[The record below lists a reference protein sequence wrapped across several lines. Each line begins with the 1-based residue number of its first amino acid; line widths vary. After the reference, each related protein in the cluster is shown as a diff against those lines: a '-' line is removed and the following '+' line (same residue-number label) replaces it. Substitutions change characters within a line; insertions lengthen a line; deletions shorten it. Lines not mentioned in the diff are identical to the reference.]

1 VGGPADFTEVARD
14 RITREVPEADPG
26 AMAVVF
32 DMVRLVNLLV
42 SDLEAHVHRPAGWSW
57 AGFRVMFAL
66 WVSGPL
72 EPAQLARLSGV
83 SRASISSALKTL
95 EGKGL
100 IERSR
105 RSDDGRVVTVELT
118 PEGRTRTRAA
128 YLEHNRREGRWLSD
142 LDPDELAVLA
152 DLLHRTIGN
161 RPGPLDS

>member
-1 VGGPADFTEVARD
+1 VGAPGDFTEVARA
-14 RITREVPEADPG
+14 RITREVPEADPD
-26 AMAVVF
+26 AMTVVF

-42 SDLEAHVHRPAGWSW
+42 TDLEAEVHRPAGWSW
-57 AGFRVMFAL
+57 AGFRAMFAL

-118 PEGRTRTRAA
+118 PEGRRRTRAA
-128 YLEHNRREGRWLSD
+128 YLEHNRRERLWLSD
-142 LDPDELAVLA
+142 LEPAELTTLA
-152 DLLHRTIGN
+152 DLLHRTIDN
-161 RPGPLDS
+161 RPGTT